1 MEQAFQGR
9 PSEPYAQQLR
19 RGLSGSTIKMIA
31 VICMLIDH
39 LAAGVLGRYLTIYG
53 YFSLDHNDAVQVEM
67 WMQEHGIL
75 FTSYAVMRMIGRIAF
90 PIYCFLLVEGFQ
102 HTGNRLKYAG
112 RLLLFAAVS
121 EVPFDLLFNN
131 SWLEFGYQNVF
142 FKLFLGLA
150 AMMGIQWVEE
160 RQELGRILKTAGLF
174 LVIVACMAAA
184 KLLKTDY
191 AAVGVLSIVIL
202 YLFRFKKLYQIMA
215 GCIAFFWELTAPL
228 AFVAVAL
235 YNGRKG
241 WNMKYF
247 FYLFYPVHLLLIYLL
262 CVILGISG
270 YKAM

>member
-1 MEQAFQGR
+1 
-9 PSEPYAQQLR
+9 
-19 RGLSGSTIKMIA
+19 
-31 VICMLIDH
+31 
-39 LAAGVLGRYLTIYG
+39 
-53 YFSLDHNDAVQVEM
+53 
-67 WMQEHGIL
+67 
-75 FTSYAVMRMIGRIAF
+75 
-90 PIYCFLLVEGFQ
+90 
-102 HTGNRLKYAG
+102 
-112 RLLLFAAVS
+112 
-121 EVPFDLLFNN
+121 
-131 SWLEFGYQNVF
+131 
-142 FKLFLGLA
+142 
-150 AMMGIQWVEE
+150 MGIQWVEE

>member
-1 MEQAFQGR
+1 M
-9 PSEPYAQQLR
+9 
-19 RGLSGSTIKMIA
+19 
-31 VICMLIDH
+31 V
-39 LAAGVLGRYLTIYG
+39 
-53 YFSLDHNDAVQVEM
+53 
-67 WMQEHGIL
+67 L

-102 HTGNRLKYAG
+102 HTGNRMKYAG

-121 EVPFDLLFNN
+121 EIPFDLLFNN

-142 FKLFLGLA
+142 FTLFLGLA